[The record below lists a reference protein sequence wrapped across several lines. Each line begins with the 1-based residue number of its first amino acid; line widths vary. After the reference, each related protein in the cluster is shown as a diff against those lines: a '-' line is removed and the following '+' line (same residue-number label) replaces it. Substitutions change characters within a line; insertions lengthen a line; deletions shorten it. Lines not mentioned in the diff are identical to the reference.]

1 MNESITWAQAALLGI
16 LQGMTEF
23 LPVSS
28 SGHLVLG
35 HALLG
40 FGKPQ
45 LLFDIL
51 LHVGTLAAV
60 LAFYGGDSW
69 RVLRA
74 WFLSLAGKNTD
85 PASARTAWFI
95 LLASVPAGFV
105 GILFDDFIEGLFGS
119 PRMTSLALLV
129 TGAFL
134 FFGISPSAPGGRGEN
149 EMTWRDA
156 LIIGLCQALSITPG
170 ISRSGATITSALFLG
185 IDREMAARFSFL
197 LSIPV
202 ISGAFALKARHLA
215 GTGGGDLLPFFIGV
229 VMSAATGILA
239 LGWLIRLMRKGNLK
253 GFAYY
258 CWALGIMGVIYF

>member
-1 MNESITWAQAALLGI
+1 MSESITWAQAALLGI

-35 HALLG
+35 QALLG
-40 FGKPQ
+40 FAKPQ

-60 LAFYGGDSW
+60 LAFYGADAW
-69 RVLRA
+69 RILRA
-74 WFLSLAGKNTD
+74 WVLSLAGKNPD
-85 PASARTAWFI
+85 PASARTAWLI

-105 GILFDDFIEGLFGS
+105 GILFDDFIEGLFAS
-119 PRMTSLALLV
+119 PRLTSMALLV

-134 FFGISPSAPGGRGEN
+134 FFGISPSAGGRGEN

-156 LIIGLCQALSITPG
+156 LVIGLFQALSITPG

-197 LSIPV
+197 LSIPA
-202 ISGAFALKARHLA
+202 ITGAFLLKAKHLA
-215 GTGGGDLLPFFIGV
+215 DVGAGDLLPFLVGV
-229 VMSAATGILA
+229 SAAAGAGILA
-239 LGWLIRLMRKGNLK
+239 LGWLIRLVKRGNLR

-258 CWALGIMGVIYF
+258 CWALGIAGILYF